1 MKLKIFRDDKFKEPC
16 VTVEY
21 SQETRQINDLINA
34 IKLYGN
40 TIQAEQ
46 NGNSMTV
53 SFRDIYYFESVDD
66 NSYIYTKTDVFST
79 SHKLYKIEE
88 MIENTSFVR
97 VSKSCI
103 VNIAKLKSV
112 KPFLN
117 GRFEGT
123 MLNGE
128 KIIINRHYVA
138 DFKKRFGL

>member
-21 SQETRQINDLINA
+21 SEETKQIKDIINV
-34 IKLYGN
+34 IRLYGN
-40 TIQAEQ
+40 TIQAEE
-46 NGNSMTV
+46 NGNSTTV
-53 SFRDIYYFESVDD
+53 NLKDVYYFESVDD
-66 NSYIYTKTDVFST
+66 NSYIYTKSRVLST
-79 SHKLYKIEE
+79 AHKLYKIEE

-103 VNIAKLKSV
+103 LNIAKLKSV

-138 DFKKRFGL
+138 SFKKKFGL

>member
-1 MKLKIFRDDKFKEPC
+1 MKLKILRDDKYKEPC

-21 SQETRQINDLINA
+21 SQETKQINDIINA

-53 SFRDIYYFESVDD
+53 SFKDIYYFESVDD

-79 SHKLYKIEE
+79 AHKLYKIEE

-138 DFKKRFGL
+138 DFKKRFVL